1 MSCPLWGVPSK
12 TAPLWCKTVA
22 LPRLRALFSHGILF
36 APQFGERVGAL
47 RALGGEKV
55 RVGACDVDSLVAHAL
70 GDVEGGEAHVNEQAH
85 VAVAKVVNASS
96 AS

>member
-1 MSCPLWGVPSK
+1 M
-12 TAPLWCKTVA
+12 
-22 LPRLRALFSHGILF
+22 
-36 APQFGERVGAL
+36 RVG
-47 RALGGEKV
+47 V
-55 RVGACDVDSLVAHAL
+55 CDVDSLVAHAL